1 MMLAL
6 ASIFTLVAML
16 LVFLIW
22 GGEDSGIA
30 FLLALLWMLLAA
42 MAFAVVAVIVAVR
55 GTKRQSGR
63 RGAIVVLALPGL
75 LALPIAFTAI
85 MNAID
90 VAFR

>member
-1 MMLAL
+1 MML

-22 GGEDSGIA
+22 GGRRRLGDSVPV
-30 FLLALLWMLLAA
+30 ALLWMLLAA

-75 LALPIAFTAI
+75 LALPLHSP
-85 MNAID
+85 
-90 VAFR
+90 RS